1 MGKIFKN
8 KYNELRSG
16 WKIIIVVLSYQLM
29 QLIILIIG
37 GGIIS
42 IVVVNSRNRN
52 FTPEQINMEVMSIL
66 NSGAGRFV
74 SQIIGLLCLI
84 LVLYIILKT
93 IDRKR
98 FRDIGFTFISR
109 DTGTDLIYGLF
120 MGAVSMTVIFIIL
133 LITNNIKLDR
143 GLLYPVFSMSTLFG
157 LISFV
162 IVGISEELLSR
173 GYCINALNVMGKPWM
188 SVIIS
193 SVIFSLL
200 HLLNPNLRVFGL
212 LNIALVGIL
221 FGYMYLKTNNLWMP
235 IGYHIT
241 WNYFQGDIFG
251 LPVSGLNQKGVY
263 NISTYTD
270 NLLTGGNFGPEAG
283 ILATIIIIMGILLIW
298 GMPSY
303 KNRPDSFGM
312 HSGF

>member
-120 MGAVSMTVIFIIL
+120 MEL
-133 LITNNIKLDR
+133 
-143 GLLYPVFSMSTLFG
+143 FSGRYLWFTCKRIASK
-157 LISFV
+157 
-162 IVGISEELLSR
+162 R
-173 GYCINALNVMGKPWM
+173 
-188 SVIIS
+188 SV
-193 SVIFSLL
+193 
-200 HLLNPNLRVFGL
+200 
-212 LNIALVGIL
+212 
-221 FGYMYLKTNNLWMP
+221 
-235 IGYHIT
+235 
-241 WNYFQGDIFG
+241 
-251 LPVSGLNQKGVY
+251 
-263 NISTYTD
+263 
-270 NLLTGGNFGPEAG
+270 
-283 ILATIIIIMGILLIW
+283 
-298 GMPSY
+298 
-303 KNRPDSFGM
+303 
-312 HSGF
+312 